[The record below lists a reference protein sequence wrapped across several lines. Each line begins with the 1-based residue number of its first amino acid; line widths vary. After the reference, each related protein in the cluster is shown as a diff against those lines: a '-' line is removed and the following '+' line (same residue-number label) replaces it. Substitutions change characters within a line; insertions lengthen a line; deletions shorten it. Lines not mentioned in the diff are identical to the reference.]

1 MIFIKYYN
9 DMKHIIIAYSFI
21 AIAILMASCSKMDEY
36 KKFTDGKLI
45 VYPGKADSLRV
56 QSGRNRALVRFL
68 LISDPNIV
76 KASIFWNNKANH
88 QDVSITRGKGID
100 TIKAM
105 VSPLPEGNYS
115 FEVFTYDKSGNK
127 SVAALKQGA
136 TYGEVFEKSL
146 LNRILESVVYQPSSG
161 TTFLNWRASDAGSVG
176 VDITYTNV
184 NGKVTT
190 KRVAK
195 DATQTVLT
203 DQNPGTDLQ
212 YRTLFL
218 PDSLAIDTF
227 YSVSTS
233 RKITEF
239 FLKNPGAPF
248 LQSQRDGRWGLLADW
263 TTNAAARNMSNGT
276 LGGWDSYNGGGFI
289 AFEYWY
295 TPQITNGKIY
305 QTTTLPP
312 GKYRYVVTV
321 SEIANPLEAT
331 YAVVNLGQTLPDVAN
346 ISQALGSFKFLDNS
360 QNGKDFVISFTLT
373 QTQEITVGFVS
384 TMVVK
389 HESSVRFSKVRL
401 YRD

>member
-1 MIFIKYYN
+1 M
-9 DMKHIIIAYSFI
+9 
-21 AIAILMASCSKMDEY
+21 
-36 KKFTDGKLI
+36 
-45 VYPGKADSLRV
+45 
-56 QSGRNRALVRFL
+56 
-68 LISDPNIV
+68 
-76 KASIFWNNKANH
+76 
-88 QDVSITRGKGID
+88 
-100 TIKAM
+100 
-105 VSPLPEGNYS
+105 
-115 FEVFTYDKSGNK
+115 
-127 SVAALKQGA
+127 
-136 TYGEVFEKSL
+136 
-146 LNRILESVVYQPSSG
+146 
-161 TTFLNWRASDAGSVG
+161 
-176 VDITYTNV
+176 
-184 NGKVTT
+184 
-190 KRVAK
+190 
-195 DATQTVLT
+195 
-203 DQNPGTDLQ
+203 
-212 YRTLFL
+212 
-218 PDSLAIDTF
+218 
-227 YSVSTS
+227 
-233 RKITEF
+233 
-239 FLKNPGAPF
+239 KNPGAPF